1 MIHWFSNDKLS
12 IFFDKK
18 PQVGVR
24 YYIPSMSK
32 EEKKS
37 VEKYPFICKKDLNV
51 CIKDLKKYKEYKFT
65 IPKGYCYDGATIPRF
80 FWRLIGAKTD
90 NKFLL
95 SAMIHDVLCENH
107 GYINNDRA
115 LSTEVFDALLKS
127 SGVMPLKRFF
137 MKNSVACFQTLICD
151 W

>member
-1 MIHWFSNDKLS
+1 MLHWYSNKKVS
-12 IFFDKK
+12 IFFDKV

-24 YYIPSMSK
+24 YVFPSMSK

-37 VEKYPFICKKDLNV
+37 VEKYPFICKNDVKV
-51 CIKDLKKYKEYKFT
+51 CIKDLKKHKEYKFT

-80 FWRLIGAKTD
+80 FWRVIGPKTD

-95 SAMIHDVLCENH
+95 SAMVHDTLCENH
-107 GYINNDRA
+107 GYVDDNRA
-115 LSTEVFDALLKS
+115 LSTEVLNALLES
-127 SGVMPLKRFF
+127 SGITPLKRFF
-137 MKNSVACFQTLICD
+137 MKNSVACFQTLMCD